1 MGDFKATFVGLR
13 ATAVMKNKKNV
24 EKSSS
29 NQLLPIIVFHC
40 SEKNLFNSLFPFQN
54 LKKYN
59 MKQKNKNKISIK
71 KLPR

>member
-40 SEKNLFNSLFPFQN
+40 SEKTPLNSLFPFQSP
-54 LKKYN
+54 KKYN
-59 MKQKNKNKISIK
+59 IQQKNKNKVSIK